1 MGCIK
6 CGKAVT
12 GNAEFCEECLV
23 DMERNPV
30 KPGTPVILP
39 KRNELPTVKHTRKKA
54 LKPEA
59 QVASL
64 KRAVRILCVLSA
76 LLLIIAAAAIVLI
89 LYLLE
94 VSPTPL
100 LP

>member
-39 KRNELPTVKHTRKKA
+39 KRTELPVVKHTRKKTM
-54 LKPEA
+54 KPEA
-59 QVASL
+59 YAAYL
-64 KRAVRILCVLSA
+64 KKVVRLLIVLSA
-76 LLLIIAAAAIVLI
+76 LLLIACVVAIVFI
-89 LYLLE
+89 LHLLE
-94 VSPTPL
+94 ISPTPL